1 MDMAKTMDVV
11 DLARELGKA
20 LQADERYE
28 RYRTATV
35 ENDKDQVL
43 QDLIGKFNTLRVDIN
58 REISKSEKDQ
68 EKIARLD
75 SEFKTTYRLIM
86 ERPGM
91 IEYNAAKTDLDQ
103 LVQFLNQIIVG
114 SANGQDPDAIQQSS
128 GCTGSCSTCSG
139 CGD

>member
-1 MDMAKTMDVV
+1 MVKTMDVV

-75 SEFKTTYRLIM
+75 S
-86 ERPGM
+86 
-91 IEYNAAKTDLDQ
+91 
-103 LVQFLNQIIVG
+103 
-114 SANGQDPDAIQQSS
+114 
-128 GCTGSCSTCSG
+128 
-139 CGD
+139 